1 MHVKVLGPT
10 RSRSRMFSAALLTCF
25 LPLILFLAGCGT
37 TVVGA
42 GAAAP
47 TVALAAKP
55 GSVASGTSSVLNVSA
70 HNASAVVI
78 TGSDGSRYSMPGTGG
93 SQTVTPS
100 ATTTYTATATGGAG
114 TTPATASATVTVN
127 APAATT
133 VTLSAK
139 PSTVAAGASST
150 LTVVAANATS
160 VTLSGSDG
168 SSYSL
173 SVTGGTQTVTPA
185 ATTTYTASAV
195 GVTGSAPVTAQ
206 AVVTVTSAVTKP
218 TVTISA
224 NPQTVTS
231 GSSSTLSVTA
241 TNATSVVVTGSD
253 GSKYALTPT
262 GGTQTVTPTATT
274 TYTASAIGV
283 AGSAPVTSQT
293 VVTVTSAATP
303 TVSIG
308 ANPQSIASGN
318 SSTLT
323 VTATNATSVVV
334 TGSDGSKYALTPT
347 GGTQTVTPT
356 ATTTYTASAIGVAGS
371 APVTSQTVVTVTS
384 AATPTV
390 SIGANPQSIAS
401 GNSSTLTVTATNA
414 TSVVVTGSDGSKYAL
429 TPTGGTQ
436 TVTPTA
442 TTTYTASA
450 VGAAGSAP
458 VTAQAVVTVTSAATP
473 TVSISANP
481 QTVTSGSSS
490 TLTVTATNATS
501 VVVTGSDGS
510 KYTLTS
516 TGGTQTVTPAAST
529 TYTATATGTGGTVTN
544 AVTVTVTPPQN
555 PTVTLTSSQPQ
566 ITAGNSD
573 VLTVTATNATGVTLT
588 GSDNTTYTASNTGGN
603 QTVSPTT
610 TTTYTATATGATGT
624 TRVSATVTITVVP
637 AGTVQS
643 INHVIFM
650 LQENHSFDSYFGMLN
665 PYRVNHGFDKGA
677 DGKTYA
683 VDGLVE
689 GINDKRT
696 TISNQNDEGTNYS
709 LFKLKSTCV
718 DDMTS
723 SWLESYGDISRYD
736 FSTTRGIKMDG
747 FVHTAENFAKTCLVS
762 GSGCTGAFTDVAG
775 QRAMGYYDETF
786 LNYYYYMASQ
796 FAVSDRWFSPI
807 SSKSIPNRIVTFSG
821 GTSQGLAFDPGVD
834 DHLPQL
840 GIATIFSELDQAKVS
855 WKIYY
860 TTTEGGCIA
869 GSSCAASSYPDT
881 ILSYFSFANRYLNK
895 PANGAACVAPTVG
908 SSAVG
913 DPTNSFCI
921 DPAHIVPL
929 PQYYTDVQNKTL
941 PSFSFI
947 EAGAGHDDEHPG
959 SGQSVLAGQN
969 DVAKV
974 VNGLM
979 SSPSW
984 SDSAFFLSYDEGG
997 GPYDHVP
1004 PVPNHSNQNTDAT
1017 VGSASLVNNDFPD
1030 ISRIAVNADGYGP
1043 CLAPGGVPT
1052 QHCDISVNDPGG
1064 HSTDAAAQQGFA
1076 AQLGFRVPNLIISP
1090 FTRKHYVGHAPMDHT
1105 AVLKFVENRFI
1116 GPSAH
1121 LTARDAAQP
1130 NLLDFFDFSSAP
1142 WATPPAPPAP
1152 VTPASLGYD
1161 PCTPQTFAP

>member
-47 TVALAAKP
+47 TVALAATP

-308 ANPQSIASGN
+308 ANPQTVTSGS
-318 SSTLT
+318 SSTL
-323 VTATNATSVVV
+323 S
-334 TGSDGSKYALTPT
+334 
-347 GGTQTVTPT
+347 
-356 ATTTYTASAIGVAGS
+356 
-371 APVTSQTVVTVTS
+371 
-384 AATPTV
+384 
-390 SIGANPQSIAS
+390 
-401 GNSSTLTVTATNA
+401 VTATNA

-881 ILSYFSFANRYLNK
+881 ILSNFSFANRYLNK

>member
-1 MHVKVLGPT
+1 VLQT
-10 RSRSRMFSAALLTCF
+10 SLALSGG
-25 LPLILFLAGCGT
+25 AHR
-37 TVVGA
+37 TVVQAWDNCGGA
-42 GAAAP
+42 FNTVVNITVGSATTTSVNLSASP
-47 TVALAAKP
+47 TSITA
-55 GSVASGTSSVLNVSA
+55 GSSSVLNVSA
-70 HNASAVVI
+70 SNAAQVTL
-78 TGSDGSRYSMPGTGG
+78 TGSDGTSYPVATSGG
-93 SQTVTPS
+93 QQTVTPQ
-100 ATTTYTATATGGAG
+100 ATTTYTATATSSSGSKV
-114 TTPATASATVTVN
+114 TSSATVTVSSSTTTAVAVSSPAN
-127 APAATT
+127 NSTVSSPVTYSAKASTATCASGVAAMGVYVDNTLAYSVNGAVLQTSLALSGGAHRTVVQAWDNCGGSFNTVVNISVGAAT
-133 VTLSAK
+133 
-139 PSTVAAGASST
+139 
-150 LTVVAANATS
+150 ATS
-160 VTLSGSDG
+160 VNVSASPTSVTAGSSSVLTVTASNAADVTLTGSDN
-168 SSYSL
+168 
-173 SVTGGTQTVTPA
+173 
-185 ATTTYTASAV
+185 TTYTVS
-195 GVTGSAPVTAQ
+195 
-206 AVVTVTSAVTKP
+206 
-218 TVTISA
+218 
-224 NPQTVTS
+224 N
-231 GSSSTLSVTA
+231 
-241 TNATSVVVTGSD
+241 
-253 GSKYALTPT
+253 T
-262 GGTQTVTPTATT
+262 GGQQTVTPTATT
-274 TYTASAIGV
+274 TYTA
-283 AGSAPVTSQT
+283 
-293 VVTVTSAATP
+293 
-303 TVSIG
+303 
-308 ANPQSIASGN
+308 
-318 SSTLT
+318 
-323 VTATNATSVVV
+323 TATS
-334 TGSDGSKYALTPT
+334 SSGSK
-347 GGTQTVTPT
+347 
-356 ATTTYTASAIGVAGS
+356 I
-371 APVTSQTVVTVTS
+371 TS
-384 AATPTV
+384 
-390 SIGANPQSIAS
+390 
-401 GNSSTLTVTATNA
+401 
-414 TSVVVTGSDGSKYAL
+414 
-429 TPTGGTQ
+429 
-436 TVTPTA
+436 
-442 TTTYTASA
+442 
-450 VGAAGSAP
+450 
-458 VTAQAVVTVTSAATP
+458 
-473 TVSISANP
+473 
-481 QTVTSGSSS
+481 
-490 TLTVTATNATS
+490 
-501 VVVTGSDGS
+501 
-510 KYTLTS
+510 
-516 TGGTQTVTPAAST
+516 
-529 TYTATATGTGGTVTN
+529 
-544 AVTVTVTPPQN
+544 
-555 PTVTLTSSQPQ
+555 
-566 ITAGNSD
+566 
-573 VLTVTATNATGVTLT
+573 
-588 GSDNTTYTASNTGGN
+588 
-603 QTVSPTT
+603 
-610 TTTYTATATGATGT
+610 
-624 TRVSATVTITVVP
+624 SATVTVGASTAP
-637 AGTVQS
+637 GGSQA

-650 LQENHSFDSYFGMLN
+650 LQENHSFDNYFGMLN

-677 DGKTYA
+677 DGQTYA
-683 VDGLVE
+683 VDGIDNKL
-689 GINDKRT
+689 T

-709 LFKLKSTCV
+709 LFKLKSTCL

-723 SWLESYGDISRYD
+723 SWVESYGDINRYD
-736 FSTTRGIKMDG
+736 FSTTRGINMDG
-747 FVHTAENFAKTCLVS
+747 FVHTAENFAKSCLQS
-762 GSGCTGAFTDVAG
+762 GSGCSGAFSDVAG

-821 GTSQGLAFDPGVD
+821 GTSEGLAFDPGSN

-860 TTTEGGCIA
+860 TTTQGGCLA
-869 GSSCAASSYPDT
+869 GSPCAGSSYPDT

-913 DPTNSFCI
+913 DSTNSFCI

-1004 PVPNHSNQNTDAT
+1004 PVPYHSNQNTDAM
-1017 VGSASLVNNDFPD
+1017 VGSASVSSIPD
-1030 ISRIAVNADGYGP
+1030 ISTIAVNADGYGP

-1052 QHCDISVNDPGG
+1052 QHCDLTSVNDPGG

>member
-1 MHVKVLGPT
+1 VKVLGPT

-47 TVALAAKP
+47 TVALAATP

-231 GSSSTLSVTA
+231 GSSSTLS
-241 TNATSVVVTGSD
+241 
-253 GSKYALTPT
+253 
-262 GGTQTVTPTATT
+262 
-274 TYTASAIGV
+274 
-283 AGSAPVTSQT
+283 
-293 VVTVTSAATP
+293 
-303 TVSIG
+303 
-308 ANPQSIASGN
+308 
-318 SSTLT
+318 